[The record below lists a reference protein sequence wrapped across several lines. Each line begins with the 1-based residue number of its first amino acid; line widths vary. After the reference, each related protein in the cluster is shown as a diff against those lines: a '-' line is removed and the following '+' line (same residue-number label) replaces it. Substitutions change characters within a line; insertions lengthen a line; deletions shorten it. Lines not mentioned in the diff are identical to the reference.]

1 MKAEGKCPDVFQNPH
16 SHSQAAPQPLS
27 ARFRVDILEPL
38 FIFLRNPEDSNA
50 MCALSFRHFQKDGFK
65 CHSLD
70 FGGKSE
76 DKRGIRN
83 CGMGEDG
90 DLKTKLGLRLRG

>member
-1 MKAEGKCPDVFQNPH
+1 M
-16 SHSQAAPQPLS
+16 L
-27 ARFRVDILEPL
+27 
-38 FIFLRNPEDSNA
+38 A
-50 MCALSFRHFQKDGFK
+50 MCALCFRHFLKDGFK

>member
-1 MKAEGKCPDVFQNPH
+1 MKAKWKCPYAFQNPQ

-27 ARFRVDILEPL
+27 ALFQVYILKPL
-38 FIFLRNPEDSNA
+38 FIFLRNPGKDGNA
-50 MCALSFRHFQKDGFK
+50 MCALHFRHFLKDGFK

-90 DLKTKLGLRLRG
+90 DLKNKLG